1 MTQSLMSNPYYP
13 PSAELAVP
21 QNEASQ
27 GHPKGLYTLFGA
39 EAWERFSYYGMRALL
54 VLYLTKSVGLTKDN
68 ALQIYGVYTGL
79 VYVTP
84 LLGGYLADK
93 ILGRRKA
100 VLIGG
105 LVMALGHL
113 AMAVPSLL
121 YVALALL
128 IVGNGFFKPNISTM
142 VGGLYSEGDNRRDGA
157 FTIFYMGINLGA
169 LWSPIVCGTL
179 GEKVSWHVG
188 FAAAA
193 VGMTMGLLQ
202 FGWGQ
207 SNLHHTG
214 LPPGRAPSPGTTSM
228 LAPKDYTD
236 VALWTLGSC
245 AVAWGGVVVAPV
257 LSDSFVSVAAYAGF
271 VGSALDAALFKGVGT
286 VVLVLASSLPVTL
299 TLGVGLFRGAGS
311 QEKKQLAVVVILCLF
326 NIFFWMGFEQAG
338 GTMTLFAEDKTNRMI
353 GPLGMV
359 LAGVVVAACTYNFW
373 LSTKDEPSGKGLWLT
388 LSAMFGLLTVGMF
401 VEAALLA
408 LKGAEVEV
416 PASLFQSVN
425 PMVIVAFAPT
435 FSRLWTWLDGTK
447 FRLSIPSK
455 MAVGMVVLGLGFVVL
470 FAGQKVG
477 EMSGAKISMAWLV
490 AVYVIHTLGEL
501 CLSPVGLSMVTKLA
515 PARVASLAMG
525 MWLGSSA
532 VANYL
537 AGTLEHSLEGKN
549 IPIYA
554 FLIASSIVPALLLMT
569 LNPILKKWMGP
580 HAY

>member
-1 MTQSLMSNPYYP
+1 MSNPHP
-13 PSAELAVP
+13 LPSAEASP
-21 QNEASQ
+21 PHTDASQ

-54 VLYLTKSVGLTKDN
+54 VLYLTKSIGLTKDN

-84 LLGGYLADK
+84 LLGGFLADK
-93 ILGRRKA
+93 VLGRRKA
-100 VLIGG
+100 VFIGG

-142 VGGLYSEGDNRRDGA
+142 VGGLYSDGDNRRDGA

-193 VGMTMGLLQ
+193 VGMTLGLLQ

-214 LPPGRAPSPGTTSM
+214 LPPGRAPSPGATSV
-228 LAPKDYTD
+228 LARKDYTD
-236 VALWTLGSC
+236 IGIWTIGSC
-245 AVAWGGVVVAPV
+245 LVAWLG
-257 LSDSFVSVAAYAGF
+257 
-271 VGSALDAALFKGVGT
+271 
-286 VVLVLASSLPVTL
+286 VLAAPFIGAA
-299 TLGVGLFRGAGS
+299 LGVGGGAGGYAVLAIGVLALGYGLFNGASS
-311 QEKKQLAVVVILCLF
+311 QERKQLAVIVILCLF

-338 GTMTLFAEDKTNRMI
+338 GTMTLFADQKTHRMI
-353 GPLGMV
+353 GPLGLV
-359 LAGVVVAACTYNFW
+359 LAGLLVGACAYNFR
-373 LSTKDEPSGKGLWLT
+373 LSTKNEPSGKGLWLT
-388 LSAMFGLLTVGMF
+388 LSAMFALLTVGMF
-401 VEAALLA
+401 GAAA
-408 LKGAEVEV
+408 YVAIKGIQIEV
-416 PASLFQSVN
+416 PSSLFQSIN

-435 FSRLWTWLDGTK
+435 FSRMWMWLDGTK
-447 FRLSIPSK
+447 YRLSIPSK

-477 EMSGAKISMAWLV
+477 EASGTKISMLWLV
-490 AVYVIHTLGEL
+490 AVYVLHTLGEL
-501 CLSPVGLSMVTKLA
+501 CLSPVGLSMVSKLA

-532 VANYL
+532 VANML
-537 AGTLEHSLEGKN
+537 AARLEHMLEGKD

-554 FLIASSIVPALLLMT
+554 FLVASSVLPALLLMA
-569 LNPILKKWMGP
+569 LNPQLKKWMGT
-580 HAY
+580 HAF